1 MEECTI
7 NPRSLASRDSAP
19 VGQASSALGARR
31 DPAPA
36 KSTGHGRGSGREA
49 KRLFHWEGTNGG
61 TQKSMVYKGKC
72 H

>member
-1 MEECTI
+1 MVDFMEECTI

-49 KRLFHWEGTNGG
+49 KTAVSLGG
-61 TQKSMVYKGKC
+61 YEWGYPKIDGL
-72 H
+72 